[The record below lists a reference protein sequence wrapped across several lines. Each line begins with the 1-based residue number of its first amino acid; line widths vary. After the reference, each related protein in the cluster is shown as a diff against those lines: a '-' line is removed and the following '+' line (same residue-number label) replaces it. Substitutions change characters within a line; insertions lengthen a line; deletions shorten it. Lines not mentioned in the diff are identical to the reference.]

1 MADDI
6 KYEIDNLKREISKAI
21 DMLYN
26 LTSSLND
33 LRKEDLKNLRYALE
47 EMKKDVKDIKSSQ
60 KQ

>member
-6 KYEIDNLKREISKAI
+6 KYEINDLKRELSKAI

-33 LRKEDLKNLRYALE
+33 FRKEDLKNFRYTLE
-47 EMKKDVKDIKSSQ
+47 EMKKRH
-60 KQ
+60 

>member
-6 KYEIDNLKREISKAI
+6 KYEIDSLKREISKAI

>member
-6 KYEIDNLKREISKAI
+6 KYEIDSLKREISKAI

-33 LRKEDLKNLRYALE
+33 LRKEDLKNLRYTLE

>member
-6 KYEIDNLKREISKAI
+6 KYEINDLKRELSKAI

-33 LRKEDLKNLRYALE
+33 FRKEDLKNFRYTLE
-47 EMKKDVKDIKSSQ
+47 EMKKDIKDIKESQ
-60 KQ
+60 RQ